1 MLKLKEL
8 GFAMLLLVLAAC
20 SGNQNN
26 QSAQVMPGEVN
37 AFIVSEVIHGS
48 QYTYLQVN
56 ENGASKWMA
65 VVRQEVKAGD
75 KYYYDSGLEMKNFH
89 SKELDRTF
97 EVIYFVN
104 KISKTQLTENL
115 LSQAPGH
122 TGKVD
127 VEKQITVQIEK
138 QEGELTIGEIF
149 GNPAAY
155 ADKEVEL
162 RGVVVKVNQQIMGK
176 NWVHLQDGTGNE
188 SNFDLTV
195 TTQDM
200 AAVNDQVTF
209 KGKIVL
215 NKDFGAGYKYDIL
228 MEEGTLK
235 RLN

>member
-8 GFAMLLLVLAAC
+8 GFAILLVVMAAC

-26 QSAQVMPGEVN
+26 QSAQVLPGEVN
-37 AFIVSEVIHGS
+37 AFIVSEVIQGS

-65 VVRQEVKAGD
+65 VVRQEVNAGD

-97 EVIYFVN
+97 EIIYFVN

-127 VEKQITVQIEK
+127 VAKQINVQIEK
-138 QEGELTIGEIF
+138 EDGELTIGQIF
-149 GNPAAY
+149 GNPSAY

-176 NWVHLQDGTGNE
+176 NWIHLQDGTGNE
-188 SNFDLTV
+188 GNFDLTV

-228 MEEGTLK
+228 MEEGTLL